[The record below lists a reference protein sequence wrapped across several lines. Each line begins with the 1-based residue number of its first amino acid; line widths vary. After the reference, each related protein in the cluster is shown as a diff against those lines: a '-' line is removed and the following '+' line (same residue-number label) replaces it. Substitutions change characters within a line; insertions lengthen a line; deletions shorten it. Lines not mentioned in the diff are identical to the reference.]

1 MNEIIANLSVKQLAG
16 MIDHTFLKPFGTAEN
31 IEKLCDEA
39 RKYEFAMVAINP
51 AEVETCVKLLE
62 GSPVRVGAAIGFPL
76 GQTTTECKAFETRD
90 AIAKGAT
97 EIDTVIN
104 VRALQKGRLAI
115 VKKEIE
121 EMVAICRPAGVICKV
136 ILETCYL
143 SDAEKETVCRIAKEA
158 GVDFVKTSTGF
169 GTAGA
174 TVEDVALMRRV
185 VGPEIGVKAAGG
197 IRDLDTALAM
207 IKAGA
212 TRIGTSSGVTIVEAY
227 KSAIK

>member
-1 MNEIIANLSVKQLAG
+1 
-16 MIDHTFLKPFGTAEN
+16 
-31 IEKLCDEA
+31 
-39 RKYEFAMVAINP
+39 
-51 AEVETCVKLLE
+51 
-62 GSPVRVGAAIGFPL
+62 
-76 GQTTTECKAFETRD
+76 
-90 AIAKGAT
+90 
-97 EIDTVIN
+97 
-104 VRALQKGRLAI
+104 
-115 VKKEIE
+115 
-121 EMVAICRPAGVICKV
+121 MVAICKPAGVICKV

-212 TRIGTSSGVTIVEAY
+212 TRIGTSSGVSIVEAY
-227 KSAIK
+227 KVSLG